1 MVIEPSQPAEMADV
15 DSEVDSE
22 VVRQHAVWSGW
33 GGVAMH
39 YTSPL
44 NAYSTYSMQFS
55 GASFSCVTVL
65 V

>member
-33 GGVAMH
+33 GR
-39 YTSPL
+39 SC
-44 NAYSTYSMQFS
+44 STQHLAIRCIQYSMQFS
-55 GASFSCVTVL
+55 SAYFAPFL